1 MGGASGRRPPFVW
14 DQVGTRTLPQEV
26 TVTKQPDPAAITAL
40 LRKIQTGDTDAADVL
55 LLTLYDE
62 LRGMA
67 RRYFRS
73 ERDEHTLQ
81 PTALV
86 HEVYMRVADQANAT
100 WQDRAH
106 FMGIAARVM
115 RQVLVDHARRK
126 NAQKRGGKRE
136 MLSLDGRAHPGS
148 DGSDVETID
157 ACLDRLEQRSA
168 RQARIVELRVFAGMS
183 MSEIAEALGVSKR
196 TIESDWTAA
205 RTWLMA
211 ALDEAS

>member
-1 MGGASGRRPPFVW
+1 M
-14 DQVGTRTLPQEV
+14 
-26 TVTKQPDPAAITAL
+26 TKQPDPTEITAL
-40 LRKIQTGDTDAADVL
+40 LRKIQAGDTGASDVL

-86 HEVYMRVADQANAT
+86 HEVYMRVADQSNAT

-126 NAQKRGGKRE
+126 NAQKRKGKRE
-136 MLSLDGRAHPGS
+136 MLSLDGRAHPGEQ
-148 DGSDVETID
+148 GNDVEAID
-157 ACLDRLEQRSA
+157 ASLKKLEQRSA

-183 MSEIAEALGVSKR
+183 MTEIAEALGVSKR
-196 TIESDWTAA
+196 TIESDWTTA
-205 RTWLMA
+205 RTWLLSE
-211 ALDEAS
+211 LDSTS

>member
-1 MGGASGRRPPFVW
+1 
-14 DQVGTRTLPQEV
+14 
-26 TVTKQPDPAAITAL
+26 VTKQPDPSEITAL
-40 LRKIQTGDTDAADVL
+40 LRKIQAGDKGASDAL

-73 ERDEHTLQ
+73 ERAEHTLQ

-86 HEVYMRVADQANAT
+86 HEAYMRVADQPNAT

-106 FMGIAARVM
+106 FLGIAARVM

-126 NAQKRGGKRE
+126 NAKKRAGKRE
-136 MLSLDGRAHPGS
+136 MLSLDGRMHPGDT
-148 DGSDVETID
+148 DGDVEAIEKS
-157 ACLDRLEQRSA
+157 LQKLEQQSA

-183 MSEIAEALGVSKR
+183 MTEIAEALGMSKR
-196 TIESDWTAA
+196 TIESDWTTA
-205 RTWLMA
+205 RTWLLKE
-211 ALDEAS
+211 LDGAS